1 MAYLFSLLLFQQAS
15 VAYLVSL
22 LLFEQV
28 NMAYLIC
35 LPVSTFRN
43 YFIFSWIYVIYFC
56 YAKCTVKLNILVS
69 GN

>member
-1 MAYLFSLLLFQQAS
+1 MAYLVSLLLFQQVN

-35 LPVSTFRN
+35 LLVSTLRN
-43 YFIFSWIYVIYFC
+43 YFIFSWIYVIHFC
-56 YAKCTVKLNILVS
+56 YAVCTVKLNILVS